1 MFVSTKKEI
10 LDYLKKQCM
19 KFDKRNL
26 TDFTANQVSKNLNI
40 SRNLA
45 SQYLNEL
52 SKENL
57 VIKVNSRPVYFIPKN
72 SIEKLYE
79 IHLDTNIFL
88 STEEL
93 FKKLNSGKKNHKNF
107 CKAIGWDLSISNCV
121 EQCKAAIKYPPNGLP
136 VLICGENGTGKSYLA
151 QLMYEYAID
160 NKIIS
165 SDKKFISINCAEY
178 SHRAD
183 ILIKKIFG
191 CVSLNENEFEEN
203 GLFLEA
209 DGGIVLLEEAQNI
222 NKSCQEKLFHFLDTG
237 KYQPVGENTNSYSST
252 VKLIFATTER
262 PEEIFLKNLLRRI
275 PVIVNLPP
283 LEARSM
289 EEKEEMILS
298 FFRHES
304 KKTGYD
310 ITINSQIMN
319 VLMDYSFTGNVGEL
333 KNCISTIC
341 ANAFL
346 HSNSKDGILNVNV
359 YNLPESLLSTVR
371 IEDSIQD
378 KKFIISLNDYR
389 KDSASE
395 KILVFFDSL
404 IDIFLEYKSGKKEF
418 DKFLEASYERMNQ
431 YNDYLVFEKK
441 YFNNKIKAME
451 KIIRQ
456 IVDLAIEKYPFQF
469 SVNASLIISRV
480 AYIQMQ
486 SQSSIHTWELK
497 RKNEIKEF
505 IEILTQNRPKET
517 AVADYLIFLIRQG
530 MDIELN
536 GINHILLLLNILYYN
551 RDIDLN
557 QIAGI
562 IISHGYSTASSIA
575 DAANQLIGS
584 RVFEAVDMTL
594 DTQVYDVALTVRKY
608 MQQMYV
614 NRDIIFLVDMGSL
627 EDIDK
632 ELKDFTNI
640 NIGVI
645 NNISTALAVDVGFK
659 ICQKLDMEEILKTA
673 SQSNVCTYKLIRS
686 PNREKAILFTSEA
699 GTQVADR
706 MRDLFVTSMP
716 KSIPIHM
723 VSYDY
728 FRLMRNGR
736 EDEIFK
742 KYEVMLIVGV
752 FNPDISDIPFIAVA
766 DVVREMEIMKRLFT
780 NYLQEDELEKFHG
793 NMLKN
798 FSLQNVVKYLTILN
812 PDKVLD
818 MVQQALDKLQKSLG
832 NKFSGKTI
840 VGMYI
845 HLSCLIERLV
855 TKTPIENYQN
865 IEQFVL
871 SKKDFIEKV
880 TECFKDVT
888 KHYNI
893 SIPVSEIA
901 YIYDYIRHDKDEPTD
916 EEQGEL

>member
-10 LDYLKKQCM
+10 LDYLKKCCM
-19 KFDKRNL
+19 KFDKNNL
-26 TDFTANQVSKNLNI
+26 SDFTANQVSRSLNI

-52 SKENL
+52 FKENL

-72 SIEKLYE
+72 SIEKIYE

-93 FKKLNSGKKNHKNF
+93 FEKLNSGKKSLRNF
-107 CKAIGWDLSISNCV
+107 CKAIGYDLSISNCV
-121 EQCKAAIKYPPNGLP
+121 EQLKAAIKYPPNGLP
-136 VLICGENGTGKSYLA
+136 LLLCGQSGTGKSYLVK
-151 QLMYEYAID
+151 LMYEYAID

-165 SDKKFISINCAEY
+165 SDKKLISINCAEY
-178 SHRAD
+178 IHKPD
-183 ILIKKIFG
+183 ILAKKIFG
-191 CVSLNENEFEEN
+191 YMDTSLNKLEEK
-203 GLFLEA
+203 GLFVEA
-209 DGGIVLLEEAQNI
+209 DGGIILFEEAQYI
-222 NKSCQEKLFHFLDTG
+222 DTPCQEKLFHFLDTG
-237 KYQPVGENTNSYSST
+237 KYQMFGETTKYYSST
-252 VKLIFATTER
+252 VKLVFTTTKR
-262 PEEIFLKNLLRRI
+262 PEEVFLKNLLRRI
-275 PVIVNLPP
+275 PIIVYLPT
-283 LEARSM
+283 LEMRSI
-289 EEKEEMILS
+289 EEKEEMILY
-298 FFRHES
+298 FFRQES

-310 ITINSQIMN
+310 IIINNQIMN
-319 VLMDYSFTGNVGEL
+319 VLMDYSFAGNVGEL
-333 KNCISTIC
+333 RNCISTIC

-346 HSNSKDGILNVNV
+346 HSSLEDGVLNISI
-359 YNLPESLLSTVR
+359 YNLPEDLLSTVR
-371 IEDSIQD
+371 IKDTMQD
-378 KKFIISLNDYR
+378 KSFTISLNDYT

-395 KILVFFDSL
+395 KILIFFDSL
-404 IDIFLEYKSGKKEF
+404 IDTFLEYKSGKKDFEKLL
-418 DKFLEASYERMNQ
+418 DASYERMNQ

-441 YFNNKIKAME
+441 YFNSKIKAME
-451 KIIRQ
+451 KIVHQ
-456 IVDLAIEKYPFQF
+456 IVDLAIERYPFEF
-469 SVNASLIISRV
+469 STNASLIISRV

-505 IEILTQNRPKET
+505 IETLTQNRPKENT
-517 AVADYLIFLIRQG
+517 VANYLIFLIQQG

-536 GINHILLLLNILYYN
+536 GINRILLLLNILYYN
-551 RDIDLN
+551 RDMDLN

-575 DAANQLIGS
+575 DAANQLIGR

-608 MQQMYV
+608 MQKMYV

-632 ELKDFTNI
+632 ELEDFTNI
-640 NIGVI
+640 NIGII

-659 ICQKLDMEEILKTA
+659 ICQKLDMEEILRTA
-673 SQSNVCTYKLIRS
+673 SQNNICTYKLIRT
-686 PNREKAILFTSEA
+686 PKREKAILFTSEA

-706 MRDLFVTSMP
+706 MKGLFETSMP
-716 KSIPIHM
+716 KPIPVHM

-728 FRLMRNGR
+728 FRLIKNGR
-736 EDEIFK
+736 ENEIFK
-742 KYEVMLIVGV
+742 KYEVILIVGV
-752 FNPDISDIPFIAVA
+752 FNPNIADIPFIAVA
-766 DVVREMEIMKRLFT
+766 DVVREMGIMKRLFT
-780 NYLQEDELEKFHG
+780 NYLEEDELEIFQT

-818 MVQQALDKLQKSLG
+818 MVQQALDRLQNSLG
-832 NKFSGKTI
+832 SKFSGKTI

-865 IEQFVL
+865 IEQFVY
-871 SKKDFIEKV
+871 SEKDFIEKV

-901 YIYDYIRHDKDEPTD
+901 YIYDYIRHDKDEIID
-916 EEQGEL
+916 KKEGEL